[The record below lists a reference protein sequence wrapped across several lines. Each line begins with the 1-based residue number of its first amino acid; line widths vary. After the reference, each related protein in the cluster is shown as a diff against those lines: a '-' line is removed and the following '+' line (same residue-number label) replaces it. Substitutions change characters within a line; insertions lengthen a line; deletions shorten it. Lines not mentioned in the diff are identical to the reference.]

1 MNDRLNH
8 LFVTK
13 ENVDDIFYLTS
24 RTKKCKYLQEG
35 ILLHDGNLLSSMVL
49 WFVTSYHLEDLLKY
63 PPFLE
68 NRSRQSS
75 ILNDAEKETD
85 L

>member
-1 MNDRLNH
+1 MNERLNH

-49 WFVTSYHLEDLLKY
+49 
-63 PPFLE
+63 
-68 NRSRQSS
+68 
-75 ILNDAEKETD
+75 
-85 L
+85 